1 MAVHLLVNVLC
12 LCFGYKSETNDMS
25 AGETVQSL
33 GFSFQG
39 TWGLPRGKTEARL
52 LEGTAQSLLSLSYTT
67 NSVAPLSRGCEDSK
81 GLKRVSDVTR
91 HSPSLACYSFLPYF
105 PRNWKWRREGQW
117 MYKKRFSI
125 LAALEPLGG
134 ASCCCCSCCCSTPKS
149 NQSEPL
155 GVQPEDH
162 QLTSLTA

>member
-12 LCFGYKSETNDMS
+12 LCFGYKSETNDTS

-91 HSPSLACYSFLPYF
+91 HSPSLACYPFLPYF
-105 PRNWKWRREGQW
+105 PRN
-117 MYKKRFSI
+117 
-125 LAALEPLGG
+125 
-134 ASCCCCSCCCSTPKS
+134 
-149 NQSEPL
+149 
-155 GVQPEDH
+155 
-162 QLTSLTA
+162 